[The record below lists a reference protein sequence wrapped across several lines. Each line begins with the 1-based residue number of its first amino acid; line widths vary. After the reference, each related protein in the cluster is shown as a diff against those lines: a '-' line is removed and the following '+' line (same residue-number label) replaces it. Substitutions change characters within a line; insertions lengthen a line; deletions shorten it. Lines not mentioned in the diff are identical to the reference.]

1 MFKFT
6 LDPLTQKQI
15 RRFKSIKRGYYSF
28 IIMTLLVLISFFAE
42 FFINNRAIFVYH
54 EGKMYF
60 PTYGKVL
67 PGTTFGLDYEYETN
81 YRELQKKFKEGNS
94 NSFVVMP
101 IVPYSEYENDFREG
115 IYPPTAPS
123 MSERHFLGT
132 DTSARDILARLVYGF
147 RIAIIFSLIL
157 LVFDYVIGISM
168 GCLMG
173 YYGGWF
179 DILIQR
185 IIEIWADV
193 PFLYVVMIISS
204 IMVPNFFS
212 LIGIMV
218 FFGWMGITWQFRT
231 QTYRQ
236 KAREYVHAAKSLGA
250 SDARIVFKHI
260 IPNSV
265 SLIVTFIPFAI
276 SGGIVA
282 LTSLDYLG
290 FGLPAPTPSWGE
302 LLHQGT
308 QNLSAGWI
316 VTSVVTAMILILVM
330 VTFIGEAIREAFD
343 PKRHTTYE

>member
-1 MFKFT
+1 MFKLK
-6 LDPLTQKQI
+6 LDPLTLKQI
-15 RRFKSIKRGYYSF
+15 KRFKSIKRGYISF
-28 IIMTLLVLISFFAE
+28 IVLCLLLVFCALAE
-42 FFINNRAIFVYH
+42 LFINNRAIMVYH
-54 EGKMYF
+54 QGKAYF

-67 PGTTFGLDYEYETN
+67 PGTTFGLDYDYETN
-81 YRELQKKFKEGNS
+81 YRELQKKFKEEGGKD
-94 NSFVVMP
+94 FVVMP
-101 IVPYSEYENDFREG
+101 IVPYNEYENDFREG
-115 IYPPTAPS
+115 SYPPFPPS
-123 MSERHFLGT
+123 IGDRHFLGT
-132 DTSARDILARLVYGF
+132 DTSGRDILARLVFGF

-157 LVFDYVIGISM
+157 LICDYVIGITI

-179 DILIQR
+179 DILVQR

-193 PFLYVVMIISS
+193 PFLYVVMIVSS

-218 FFGWMGITWQFRT
+218 FFGWMSVTWQFRT

-236 KAREYVHAAKSLGA
+236 KAREYVSAAKSLGA
-250 SDARIVFKHI
+250 SDSRIIFKHI

-276 SGGIVA
+276 SGGIVG

-290 FGLPAPTPSWGE
+290 FGLPSPTPSWGE

-308 QNLSAGWI
+308 QNLSSGWI
-316 VTSVVTAMILILVM
+316 VSSVVCAMIFVLVM

>member
-1 MFKFT
+1 MKFK
-6 LDPLTQKQI
+6 LDPLTLKQI

-28 IIMTLLVLISFFAE
+28 LILCLLLVFCVFAE
-42 FFINNRAIFVYH
+42 MFINSRALVVHY
-54 EGKMYF
+54 EGKTYF
-60 PTYGKVL
+60 PTYGKIY
-67 PGTTFGLDYEYETN
+67 PGTTFGLDYDYETN
-81 YRELQKKFKEGNS
+81 YRDLQKKFKEEGGKN
-94 NSFVVMP
+94 FVLMP
-101 IVPYSEYENDFREG
+101 LVPYNEYENDFKEG
-115 IYPPTAPS
+115 SYPPFGPS
-123 MSERHFLGT
+123 FADRHFLGT
-132 DTSARDILARLVYGF
+132 DTAGRDILARLVFGF

-157 LVFDYVIGISM
+157 LICDYVIGITI

-179 DILIQR
+179 DILVQR

-193 PFLYVVMIISS
+193 PFLYVVMIVSS

-218 FFGWMGITWQFRT
+218 FFGWMGVTWQFRT

-236 KAREYVHAAKSLGA
+236 KAREYISAAKSLGA
-250 SDARIVFKHI
+250 SDARIIFKHI

-276 SGGIVA
+276 SGGIVG

-290 FGLPAPTPSWGE
+290 FGLPSPTPSWGE

-316 VTSVVTAMILILVM
+316 VSSVVCAMILVLVM